1 MEKIDYSKFYGK
13 LFCMKC
19 KVLTGEDQYE
29 TKEIKIRN
37 YNPDSSKEFDK
48 TKVKRCKKCSTDI
61 HKFWHP
67 LWYALFWYN
76 LIGGG
81 CFFIG
86 HKIFYKIFEDDRL
99 LGEQGFMFLA
109 SLMFFVLGL
118 VIIIGMAIARLGQKK
133 IIAEIASET

>member
-1 MEKIDYSKFYGK
+1 
-13 LFCMKC
+13 MKC

-133 IIAEIASET
+133 NNC